1 MELYQ
6 VKYFL
11 ALCETLNFARAAD
24 RCHVSQPSLT
34 RAVQKLEQELG
45 GLLIRRERRSTHLT
59 ELGKLMRPMLEEVC
73 GQLERT
79 KSHAQRHVSGGR
91 QTLKLGFLPSIGPL
105 RLASVLARFSRENPG
120 VELRLSEA
128 TLPVLSDLLFSGE
141 LDAAVIAYAKRVDKH
156 LRYFPLYT
164 ERLVCAAPWGHP
176 FERFEAVRLSDL
188 RDQAF
193 LWRSNCENADL
204 LLETCRQQGF
214 ELRIVY
220 RSARE
225 DWIQAMVA
233 AGCGVTIIPEF
244 SQSGSE
250 LVTKPLIDPNLVR
263 ELSLVTVA
271 GRPHGKPVAWIL
283 RALRTCN
290 WSRSEVPKLRSPRPK
305 SAESNSR
312 AVKRSRQ

>member
-1 MELYQ
+1 VELYQ

-105 RLASVLARFSRENPG
+105 RLAPVLARFSRENPG

-220 RSARE
+220 RSAGRL
-225 DWIQAMVA
+225 DP
-233 AGCGVTIIPEF
+233 GDGRRGLRRHHH
-244 SQSGSE
+244 SGI
-250 LVTKPLIDPNLVR
+250 LAKR
-263 ELSLVTVA
+263 
-271 GRPHGKPVAWIL
+271 L
-283 RALRTCN
+283 RARYEAADRSE
-290 WSRSEVPKLRSPRPK
+290 SRS
-305 SAESNSR
+305 R
-312 AVKRSRQ
+312 ALARHCGRTTAWETRRVDLACAPHLQLEPV